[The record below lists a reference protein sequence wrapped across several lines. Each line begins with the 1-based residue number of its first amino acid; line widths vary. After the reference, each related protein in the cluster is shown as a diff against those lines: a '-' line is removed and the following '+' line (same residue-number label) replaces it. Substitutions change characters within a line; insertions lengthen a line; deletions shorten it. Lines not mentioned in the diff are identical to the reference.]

1 MVIKKLVAMATV
13 LMLMNVRDAVVSLS
27 QQDTDRDANISRQKN
42 NRADLSS
49 LTAAMERRTRKQ
61 CVVMK
66 KIIELRLLK
75 LNIVEI

>member
-1 MVIKKLVAMATV
+1 MVT
-13 LMLMNVRDAVVSLS
+13 MLNVRDAVVSLS

-61 CVVMK
+61 CVVLK
-66 KIIELRLLK
+66 KIIKLQLLK
-75 LNIVEI
+75 LNIMEI